1 MARAPLTDITV
12 RALKSP
18 PSGTSE
24 LWDGKISGFGV
35 RASAK
40 GTKAFVLLYRSNG
53 RSRRLTLG
61 RYPIM
66 SLTDARRAAQQAL
79 AKVASGEDPA
89 LSARAPPVTNLFA
102 FETFAATFIE
112 RYAKPKNR
120 DWRETAR
127 LLNREFVPHLTGRD
141 VRAIKRAELLIVI
154 DAIVARG
161 STGAAIHALAAIR
174 RLFNWAVE
182 RGVIEHSPVLGLK
195 PPGRIN
201 ARDRVLSDFEL
212 TAVWRAAGQLGYP
225 FGVIV
230 HLLILTGQRRG
241 EVTGLLWSDLDL
253 KAALWSLPAE
263 RNKSGRPHEVPL
275 TMSTV
280 RILQSLPRLHEAM
293 VFPANRHDPEN
304 PVSGHGKA
312 KLRLEAISGV
322 TGWTLHDLRR
332 TTATGMAKLKVYPHV
347 IERVLNHASGTFAG
361 VAGVYNRFGY
371 LDEMRDALELWERHL
386 QHSIS
391 PPI

>member
-18 PSGTSE
+18 PSGTTE
-24 LWDGKISGFGV
+24 LWDGRISGFGV

-161 STGAAIHALAAIR
+161 STGGAIHALAAIR

-195 PPGRIN
+195 PPGRII

-212 TAVWRAAGQLGYP
+212 TAVWRAAGQLGY
-225 FGVIV
+225 
-230 HLLILTGQRRG
+230 L
-241 EVTGLLWSDLDL
+241 
-253 KAALWSLPAE
+253 A
-263 RNKSGRPHEVPL
+263 
-275 TMSTV
+275 
-280 RILQSLPRLHEAM
+280 
-293 VFPANRHDPEN
+293 
-304 PVSGHGKA
+304 
-312 KLRLEAISGV
+312 
-322 TGWTLHDLRR
+322 
-332 TTATGMAKLKVYPHV
+332 
-347 IERVLNHASGTFAG
+347 
-361 VAGVYNRFGY
+361 
-371 LDEMRDALELWERHL
+371 
-386 QHSIS
+386 
-391 PPI
+391 